1 METTRTDHDDQVAA
15 TGDTDYSPQINEVGN
30 VSVLS
35 EALNLRR
42 RLEQVSTLPVSP
54 FVARTDDADDSM
66 SGEPTATPP
75 AEPPARQ
82 RHLEGPMTPY
92 DAIAF
97 RK

>member
-1 METTRTDHDDQVAA
+1 MAA
-15 TGDTDYSPQINEVGN
+15 TGDTDYSPPINEVGN

-42 RLEQVSTLPVSP
+42 RLEQVSTLPESP

-75 AEPPARQ
+75 AEPVTKRNQ
-82 RHLEGPMTPY
+82 V
-92 DAIAF
+92 
-97 RK
+97 